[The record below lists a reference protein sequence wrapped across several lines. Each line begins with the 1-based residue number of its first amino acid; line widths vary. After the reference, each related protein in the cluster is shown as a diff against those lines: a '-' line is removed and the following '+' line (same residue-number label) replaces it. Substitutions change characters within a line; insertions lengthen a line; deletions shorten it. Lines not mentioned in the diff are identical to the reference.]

1 MDRERIGKYR
11 ILGEIGRG
19 TMGEVYRAFDDV
31 LKRHVALKTLSGRV
45 GPDDEALQRF
55 QREAQ
60 AAALLNH
67 PNIVTVHD
75 FGEEQGLLFMAMELL
90 EGTDLREAIDSDMLG
105 ALDLQLEVMDGLLAA
120 LEYAH
125 SRGIVHRDIKPANIF
140 IQGAHSVKI
149 TDFGLAKL
157 VTSEMT
163 QEGIVLGT
171 PNYMSPEQALG
182 DEVDGR
188 SDVFSAGA
196 VLYELLTGHKPFE
209 ADSTPSVLYQ
219 VVHREAP
226 PVRRW
231 APHVPAPLVAVC
243 NQALAKDREKRF
255 SSAAEMR
262 AALTAARR
270 APHTA
275 SALKP
280 PPLPPSHSGRTKA
293 SPSSAIPPLRP
304 RPPGSSSSTRMRKAP
319 LRRRWTLGWLAAG
332 AVLALAVLVALTS
345 SWVQERLTFGAAPG
359 ADDTQVGELTKAL
372 VATQVQLAQ
381 SELGDKN
388 WKAAETQARSALALA
403 PGHDEAGRILETAQA
418 RLRDLDAAVS
428 AARRALGSGDTAEAS
443 MQLSRVL
450 ELDPRH
456 PAATE
461 LTARL
466 NTVFHTQAD
475 DAADAMRAAR
485 KGAVTA
491 NAKGSREFAAAE
503 NAARE
508 AKTLVA
514 SEEFADATRTFLE
527 ARDAFDRAARAAE
540 ARRAQAASESAPAP
554 RSAATAGPTTPGG
567 EPASSAPE
575 PRTTP
580 PPPPPRFL
588 AGKTTVTTPSAGELA
603 GFESDNV
610 DTRRAPRFEGRL
622 EFEVLPSEV
631 RPGEPFVVRVQLVN
645 EGRRAVRIEG
655 IALATVEDGR
665 RTTAPARVL
674 QRRAPA
680 RARVL
685 VAEYSAVWS
694 PVRSWSLEA
703 VAAVE
708 GNELVRS
715 RLKSE

>member
-19 TMGEVYRAFDDV
+19 TMGEVYKAFDAV
-31 LKRHVALKTLSGRV
+31 LRREVALKTLSGRV
-45 GPDDEALQRF
+45 GPDDEALLRF

-75 FGEEQGLLFMAMELL
+75 FGEEQGLLYMAMEFLD
-90 EGTDLREAIDSDMLG
+90 GDDLRDAIDNDMVG
-105 ALDLQLEVMDGLLAA
+105 GLDQQLEVMDRLLAA

-140 IQGAHSVKI
+140 ICRDHTVKI
-149 TDFGLAKL
+149 TDFGLAK
-157 VTSEMT
+157 VNTSEMT

-243 NQALAKDREKRF
+243 NQALAKDKEKRF
-255 SSAAEMR
+255 ANATEMR
-262 AALTAARR
+262 TALSAARR
-270 APHTA
+270 APR
-275 SALKP
+275 SAPVLQP
-280 PPLPPSHSGRTKA
+280 PPLPPSHSGRTRRA
-293 SPSSAIPPLRP
+293 PSSTIPPVQP
-304 RPPGSSSSTRMRKAP
+304 GQPGSSSSTRRRVAP
-319 LRRRWTLGWLAAG
+319 PRHRWTLGWLAAG
-332 AVLALAVLVALTS
+332 AAVALAVLVALAS
-345 SWVQERLTFGAAPG
+345 PWVQERLAPG
-359 ADDTQVGELTKAL
+359 STPADDAQVGELTKTL

-381 SELGDKN
+381 RELDDKD
-388 WKAAETQARSALALA
+388 WRAAEEQARSALELE
-403 PGHDEAGRILETAQA
+403 PGHPEADRILESALA
-418 RLRDLDAAVS
+418 RLGELDAAVA
-428 AARRALGSGDTAEAS
+428 AARSALGAGDTEAAS
-443 MQLSRVL
+443 AHLSRVL

-461 LTARL
+461 LSARL
-466 NTVFHTQAD
+466 NTVFRTQAA

-485 KGAVTA
+485 EGAATSGA
-491 NAKGSREFAAAE
+491 AGSPEFGAAE
-503 NAARE
+503 IAAGE
-508 AKTLVA
+508 AESLVA

-527 ARDAFDRAARAAE
+527 ARDAFDRAGRSARAQRARAAPE
-540 ARRAQAASESAPAP
+540 PTPASGSAAAPSATTLREGPGASAPG
-554 RSAATAGPTTPGG
+554 AT
-567 EPASSAPE
+567 PA
-575 PRTTP
+575 
-580 PPPPPRFL
+580 PPRFL
-588 AGKTTVTTPSAGELA
+588 AERTTVTTPAAGELA
-603 GFESDNV
+603 GFESDTV
-610 DTRRAPRFEGRL
+610 DARQAPRFQGRL
-622 EFEVLPSEV
+622 EFEVLPAEV
-631 RPGEPFVVRVQLVN
+631 RPGQPFVVRVQLVN
-645 EGRRAVRIEG
+645 DGRRSVRLEG
-655 IALATVEDGR
+655 LALATVEDGHR
-665 RTTAPARVL
+665 AAIPTRML
-674 QRRAPA
+674 QRRVPA
-680 RARVL
+680 GARGL
-685 VAEYSAVWS
+685 VAEYSGVWS
-694 PVRSWSLEA
+694 PGRHSWSLEA

-708 GNELVRS
+708 GDELVRS

>member
-19 TMGEVYRAFDDV
+19 TMGEVYKAFDAV
-31 LKRHVALKTLSGRV
+31 LKRHVALKTLSSRV

-90 EGTDLREAIDSDMLG
+90 EGTDLRDAIDNDMLG
-105 ALDLQLEVMDGLLAA
+105 GLDQQLEVMDGLLAA

-125 SRGIVHRDIKPANIF
+125 ARGIVHRDIKPANIF

-157 VTSEMT
+157 NTSEMT

-255 SSAAEMR
+255 GSATEMR
-262 AALTAARR
+262 AALSAARR
-270 APHTA
+270 VPRPGPV
-275 SALKP
+275 LQP
-280 PPLPPSHSGRTKA
+280 PPLPPSHSGRTRRAPPSTIPPIQQYQPGA
-293 SPSSAIPPLRP
+293 SSSAR
-304 RPPGSSSSTRMRKAP
+304 RRVAP
-319 LRRRWTLGWLAAG
+319 TRRRWTLGWLAAG
-332 AVLALAVLVALTS
+332 AVLALAVIVALAS
-345 SWVQERLTFGAAPG
+345 PWVQERPAPG
-359 ADDTQVGELTKAL
+359 PAAAADDAQVGELTKAL

-381 SELGDKN
+381 RELDDKD
-388 WKAAETQARSALALA
+388 WPAAEDQARSALELA
-403 PGHDEAGRILETAQA
+403 PDHPEAHRILEAAQA
-418 RLRDLDAAVS
+418 RLGELDAAV
-428 AARRALGSGDTAEAS
+428 AHARSALGAGDTAAAS
-443 MQLSRVL
+443 AHLSRVL

-456 PAATE
+456 AAAAE
-461 LTARL
+461 LSARL
-466 NTVFHTQAD
+466 NTVFRTQAE

-485 KGAVTA
+485 SGAETSGAV
-491 NAKGSREFAAAE
+491 GSPSFGAAE
-503 NAARE
+503 IAARE
-508 AKTLVA
+508 AESLVA

-527 ARDAFDRAARAAE
+527 ARDGFDRAGRSARAQGT
-540 ARRAQAASESAPAP
+540 RVSSEPVSSSSAAPA
-554 RSAATAGPTTPGG
+554 ATTLPEGP
-567 EPASSAPE
+567 SSVAPE
-575 PRTTP
+575 ATP
-580 PPPPPRFL
+580 APPRFL
-588 AGKTTVTTPSAGELA
+588 AETTTVTTPAAGELA
-603 GFESDNV
+603 GFESDTV
-610 DTRRAPRFEGRL
+610 DARKAPRFLGRL
-622 EFEVLPSEV
+622 EFEVLPAEV
-631 RPGEPFVVRVQLVN
+631 RPGEPFVVRVRLVN
-645 EGRRAVRIEG
+645 EGRRSVRVEG
-655 IALATVEDGR
+655 VALATVEDGR
-665 RTTAPARVL
+665 RAAVPARVL
-674 QRRAPA
+674 QRRVPA
-680 RARVL
+680 GARSL
-685 VAEYSAVWS
+685 VAEYSGVWS
-694 PVRSWSLEA
+694 PASSWSLEA

-708 GNELVRS
+708 GDEVVRS